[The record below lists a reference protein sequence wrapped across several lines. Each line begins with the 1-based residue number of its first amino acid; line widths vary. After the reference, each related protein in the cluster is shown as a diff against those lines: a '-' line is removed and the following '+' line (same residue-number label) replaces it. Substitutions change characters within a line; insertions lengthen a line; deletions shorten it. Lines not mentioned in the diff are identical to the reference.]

1 MAETTEMKWRPAENL
16 GPRQAKAFNEALS
29 AFGWEA
35 KTTGE
40 ITDFSQ
46 GQPSYSTLMF
56 GGAWSPMARE
66 LMDAIRTKYDPLLV
80 TPENY
85 KAIVADLQAAIAKH
99 AESGRPVVDRR
110 STDQERAERD
120 RARQEREEKE
130 RVRAAHLA
138 TLTKHTYDLPETA
151 KAAKRVLLTLWPNT
165 VFSVK
170 SKSYSMGYS
179 IHASWTDGP
188 TERDVKPVLD
198 VFSNKHFDGMQDLE
212 TTLPP
217 GEWNGHLW
225 NFQGGYTSGS
235 RRHSF
240 EFLQSCAQRF
250 SVVTKLPMPTIR
262 QDGSHPFLERDGSGP
277 CGWSFSFYE
286 SQTEEYPN
294 GVIARNEC
302 SNDTAADVVG
312 QMAHR
317 TSMEQA
323 AFPLGRHGYDEEW
336 DTTQNTVYKILLGE
350 IGTPPPPEPAATCTQ
365 VDGITVS
372 ENIAKDGV
380 EVRFPDKPAAEVL
393 ERLKSAGW
401 HWSRFSKCWYH
412 KGRTPAALAFANQL
426 AGKTDL
432 LTSTDH
438 GLAAMTDVDA
448 QYERQCEDATMR

>member
-46 GQPSYSTLMF
+46 GKPSYSTLMF

-80 TPENY
+80 TPDNY

-120 RARQEREEKE
+120 RARLEREEKE
-130 RVRAAHLA
+130 RARAAHLA

-151 KAAKRVLLTLWPNT
+151 KAAKRVLVTLWPNT
-165 VFSVK
+165 AFSVK
-170 SKSYSMGYS
+170 SERYSMGYS
-179 IHASWTDGP
+179 INASWTDGP
-188 TERDVKPVLD
+188 TQAQVNAVMG
-198 VFSNKHFDGMQDLE
+198 VFSTKHFDAMDDLE
-212 TTLPP
+212 RDLPP

-225 NFQGGYTSGS
+225 KFQGGYTDGS
-235 RRHSF
+235 RSHSVQ
-240 EFLQSCAQRF
+240 FLRACAARF
-250 SVVTKLPMPTIR
+250 AAETGLPAPEVTESAYGPHIENGP
-262 QDGSHPFLERDGSGP
+262 QP
-277 CGWSFSFYE
+277 CGFSLYIHDRQHPEGLLCRDNADRWTPADLVNQIAHCTPAGDAPRFPVDTGDFYDAKGN
-286 SQTEEYPN
+286 Y
-294 GVIARNEC
+294 A
-302 SNDTAADVVG
+302 
-312 QMAHR
+312 
-317 TSMEQA
+317 QA
-323 AFPLGRHGYDEEW
+323 CD
-336 DTTQNTVYKILLGE
+336 TVYKILLGQ

-372 ENIAKDGV
+372 ENVAKDGV

-401 HWSRFSKCWYH
+401 RWSRFSKCWYH
-412 KGRTPAALAFANQL
+412 KGRTPAALAFARSL
-426 AGKTDL
+426 SGD
-432 LTSTDH
+432 SGRDE

-448 QYERQCEDATMR
+448 QYERQCEDARF